1 MYLFDTDAL
10 SQIVNP
16 NPPEGF
22 IVRLADV
29 LPEQQFTSA
38 ITVGELT
45 YGAHKSNRRDHFL
58 QLFRNRLWPNIRVVP
73 FDHAAAETY
82 GRLKAMLERTG
93 MPLAE
98 ADLRIA
104 SIALTRQLVLV
115 TGNMRHFSRVPG
127 LTVEDWLWS

>member
-1 MYLFDTDAL
+1 MYLFDTDAM

-22 IVRLADV
+22 ILRLADV

-58 QLFRNRLWPNIRVVP
+58 QQFRNRLWPNIRVVP
-73 FDHAAAETY
+73 FDYAAAETY
-82 GRLKAMLERTG
+82 GWLRAMLERRGT
-93 MPLAE
+93 PLAD

-104 SIALTRQLVLV
+104 SIAVTRQMTLV
-115 TGNMRHFSRVPG
+115 TGNLRHFSRVPG

>member
-16 NPPEGF
+16 NPPKGF

-73 FDHAAAETY
+73 FDHEAAETY
-82 GRLKAMLERTG
+82 GWLKAMLERTG

>member
-1 MYLFDTDAL
+1 MPSAR
-10 SQIVNP
+10 SSIQIHLRV
-16 NPPEGF
+16 F
-22 IVRLADV
+22 IARLADV

-38 ITVGELT
+38 ITIGELT
-45 YGAHKSNRRDHFL
+45 YGAHKSNRRDHLF
-58 QLFRNRLWPNIRVVP
+58 QLFRNHLWPNVRVVP
-73 FDHAAAETY
+73 FDRAAAETY

-104 SIALTRQLVLV
+104 SIALTRQLILV
-115 TGNMRHFSRVPG
+115 TGNVRHFSRVPG